1 MRMMKNRIWIALAL
15 IMVFALSSCEKEKV
29 RVAGITLD
37 ATSMSLLVN
46 DTATLIATVSPANA
60 DNKTILWSSDDAS
73 VVKVVDGK
81 VEAIA
86 PGTANVTAKADDNG
100 TISASC
106 KITVYNDDIQEI
118 IIETQAGQVLE
129 SDILTIKKDESI
141 RLNVSIKPEDAT
153 VKTISWVSTN
163 TEVATI
169 SETSDQ
175 TAVIKGIGTG
185 ETDIVVT
192 TAGGGCYA
200 TFHIAVV
207 QNASGLSLEP
217 TAELFENEE
226 ILLEA
231 TVTPEDASETVK
243 WESSDEDVATVLDGK
258 VLARK
263 AGTAVI
269 TASIGSG
276 DNTLTATC
284 IVTVKCH
291 VKGVSLK
298 DHSITV
304 KQNETLQLSATVYPE
319 RASNTKVSWSSS
331 NTSVATVSETGVLTA
346 KASGTT
352 KITVTTAE
360 GGFKDEC
367 EVIVESNVTAIKL
380 SKSELSLA
388 AGEAEDLTVTIE
400 PAGASI
406 PKIRWYSTDSQVVV
420 VVDKEGKGHV
430 EAVAPGEAVICAT
443 TDGGLHAFCQV
454 LVGSKAEKIT
464 LDKKEMT
471 LYTTDTQNTDT
482 SNRTLTAIITP
493 PDAAVSLKWTSDNE
507 SVVTAVKGSGNTCI
521 LTPVGRGKATVR
533 VSTQDGRV
541 FDSATITVKQPYTNI
556 TLNKKQLSLD
566 GSKTE
571 TLTAVASPQ
580 DADDSIVWLSDKPDV
595 ATVDNNGK
603 VTAVNAGTAVITAA
617 SKERPDDVKDQ
628 CIVTVTSSVI
638 HVTGVTVTPTNLTLS
653 EGESRT
659 IFATIAPTNAENKSM
674 SWHSSNESVA
684 TVSDYGNV
692 VALSVGTATIT
703 VTTEDG
709 GHKATCNVTVLK
721 NSVGVTS
728 LTLDKSDITLSFG
741 NYERIEATILPEN
754 ATNKNIIWG
763 SSDQTVAKVD
773 NGTVTAMSKEGT
785 AVITATSEDNPSL
798 SATCTVKVV
807 RQLVPVDGLTVEPS
821 ILNIYMG
828 QTKQLKATV
837 SPSNATDQS
846 VTWSVQQGGVAAVDQ
861 NGVVTPLKVG
871 TTRVV
876 VRTNDGG
883 YSKSVQVTVTKND
896 VGSIQI
902 TSAKVVLKVGE
913 TYDLTATVTGQDTSA
928 PASNTNVTWS
938 SSKST
943 VASVAAFANGNT
955 DTSKRT
961 GRITARQAG
970 ETTITVTSSDNPGV
984 KVTCQVTVLDGG
996 SSGGGNEG
1004 VEFEDWNF

>member
-1 MRMMKNRIWIALAL
+1 MMKNRIWIALAL

-29 RVAGITLD
+29 RVVGITLD

-169 SETSDQ
+169 SETGDQ

-200 TFHIAVV
+200 TCHIAVV

-226 ILLEA
+226 LLLEA

-284 IVTVKCH
+284 TVTVKCH

-319 RASNTKVSWSSS
+319 RASNAKVSWSSS

-367 EVIVESNVTAIKL
+367 EVIVESNVTGIKL
-380 SKSELSLA
+380 SNSSLSLIVDETA
-388 AGEAEDLTVTIE
+388 DLTVTFE
-400 PAGASI
+400 PAGASNI
-406 PKIRWYSTDSQVVV
+406 NVTWYSTEPDVASV
-420 VVDKEGKGHV
+420 EKGHV
-430 EAVAPGEAVICAT
+430 VAVAPGETVICAT
-443 TDGGLHAFCQV
+443 TDAGHHAFCQV
-454 LVGSKAEKIT
+454 LVRSKVEKIT
-464 LDKKEMT
+464 LDKNT
-471 LYTTDTQNTDT
+471 LTMYTTDTQNADT
-482 SNRTLTAIITP
+482 SNRTLTATVTP
-493 PDAAVSLKWTSDNE
+493 ADAAVSLVWSSDNE
-507 SVVTAVKGSGNTCI
+507 AVATVKASGNTCVV
-521 LTPVGRGKATVR
+521 TPVGRGEAKIT
-533 VSTQDGRV
+533 VSTADG
-541 FDSATITVKQPYTNI
+541 SKSATATITVMQPYTDIKLNKQQL
-556 TLNKKQLSLD
+556 TLND
-566 GSKTE
+566 GDTE
-571 TLTAVASPQ
+571 TLIATALPQ
-580 DADDSIVWLSDKPDV
+580 NADDSIVWSSSKTDV
-595 ATVDNNGK
+595 ATVDGNGK
-603 VTAVNAGTAVITAA
+603 ITAINPGTAVITAA
-617 SKERPDDVKDQ
+617 SKVRPTLKAD
-628 CIVTVTSSVI
+628 CTVTVNSSVI
-638 HVTGVTVTPTNLTLS
+638 HVTGVSVSPDTLTLY
-653 EGESRT
+653 EGDSQT
-659 IFATIAPTNAENKSM
+659 IIATITPSNAENKIM
-674 SWHSSNESVA
+674 SWSSSNDSVA
-684 TVSDYGNV
+684 TVNASGNV
-692 VALSVGTATIT
+692 VARSIGTATIT
-703 VTTEDG
+703 VTTNDG
-709 GHKATCNVTVLK
+709 GHTASCNVTVRK
-721 NSVGVTS
+721 KPVGVTS

-763 SSDQTVAKVD
+763 SSDQTIAKVES
-773 NGTVTAMSKEGT
+773 GTVTAMSKEGT

>member
-1 MRMMKNRIWIALAL
+1 MMKNRIWIALAL

-60 DNKTILWSSDDAS
+60 DNKIILWSSDNAS
-73 VVKVVDGK
+73 VVKVFDSGLVH
-81 VEAIA
+81 AIA
-86 PGTANVTAKADDNG
+86 PGTAKVIAKADDNG
-100 TISASC
+100 TISAIC
-106 KITVYNDDIQEI
+106 EITVYNDDVEEI
-118 IIETQAGQVLE
+118 IIETESGQVLE
-129 SDILTIKKDESI
+129 SDTLTIQKGESI
-141 RLNVSIKPEDAT
+141 RLNASIRPEDAT
-153 VKTISWVSTN
+153 VKTISWGSTN
-163 TEVATI
+163 TEVAAI
-169 SETSDQ
+169 SETGDQ

-200 TFHIAVV
+200 TCHIAVV

-226 ILLEA
+226 LLLEA

-284 IVTVKCH
+284 TVTVKCH

-319 RASNTKVSWSSS
+319 RASNAKVSWSSS

-367 EVIVESNVTAIKL
+367 EVIVESNVTGIKL
-380 SKSELSLA
+380 SNSSLSLIVDETA
-388 AGEAEDLTVTIE
+388 DLTVTFE
-400 PAGASI
+400 PAGASNI
-406 PKIRWYSTDSQVVV
+406 NVTWYSTEPDVASV
-420 VVDKEGKGHV
+420 EKGHV
-430 EAVAPGEAVICAT
+430 VAVAPGETVICAT
-443 TDGGLHAFCQV
+443 TDAGHHAFCKV
-454 LVGSKAEKIT
+454 SVRRKVEYIKLDKRDIT
-464 LDKKEMT
+464 L
-471 LYTTDTQNTDT
+471 YITDTQGSDT
-482 SNRTLTAIITP
+482 SDRTLKANIEP
-493 PDAAVSLKWTSDNE
+493 SDAVVALKWKSTNE
-507 SVVTAVKGSGNTCI
+507 AVATVPSNNTGNTCVV
-521 LTPVGRGKATVR
+521 TPV
-533 VSTQDGRV
+533 STG
-541 FDSATITVKQPYTNI
+541 TTWITVTTEHCEPDSCKVTVKKPYTKIEINKEL
-556 TLNKKQLSLD
+556 TLSQD
-566 GSKTE
+566 EEE
-571 TLTAVASPQ
+571 TLTATKSPE
-580 DADDSIVWLSDKPDV
+580 DADDKVVWSSDDNNI
-595 ATVDNNGK
+595 ATVDKETGK
-603 VTAVNAGTAVITAA
+603 VKAISPGTTIITAA
-617 SKERPDDVKDQ
+617 SKERPDIVYAK
-628 CIVTVTSSVI
+628 CTVTVNSSVI
-638 HVTGVTVTPTNLTLS
+638 HVTGVSVTPTNLTLS

-883 YSKSVQVTVTKND
+883 YSKSVHVTVTKND
-896 VGSIQI
+896 VGSIEI

-913 TYDLTATVTGQDTSA
+913 TYDLTATVTGQDSSA
-928 PASNTNVTWS
+928 PASNTNVTWES
-938 SSKST
+938 SDST
-943 VASVAAFANGNT
+943 VASVAAFANGSTNT
-955 DTSKRT
+955 SEKT
-961 GRITARQAG
+961 GRITARQTGDA
-970 ETTITVTSSDNPGV
+970 TITVTSSDKPGV
-984 KVTCQVTVLDGG
+984 TATCQVTVLDVG